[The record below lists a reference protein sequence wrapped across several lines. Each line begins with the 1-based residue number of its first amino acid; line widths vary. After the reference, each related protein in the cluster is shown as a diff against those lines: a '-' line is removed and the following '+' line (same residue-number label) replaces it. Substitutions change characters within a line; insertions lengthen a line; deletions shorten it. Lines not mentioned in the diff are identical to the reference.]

1 MKLEHK
7 DLKKGTVKLT
17 INNLDDLWYL
27 SHIISVDDFVQG
39 STFRK
44 YKLGSS
50 DDRNS
55 KIVKKRVF
63 LKIKVTKVEF
73 HKYSNILRVSGTIEE
88 GPDDLPRGSFHTFNL
103 ESNTTI
109 TIIKNKW
116 LQYQI
121 EKLNEA
127 SVEKPAKILICVF
140 DRENAIFALM
150 RQYGFEV
157 ISEIQ
162 GQVQKK
168 SDADHVIKDFCQE
181 LVKQMENYDSKS
193 NFNSII
199 AGSPAFFKTELSKKL
214 TDSLKKKVIFGT
226 CSSVSKSGINEL
238 LKRPELNQALSNDRV
253 SQELSQIEE
262 LLKEISKDG
271 LAAYG
276 VDEVEQYANSGSA
289 KTLLI
294 TDSLIA
300 EAKLN
305 DEFQRLDAI
314 MLTVEQTKGTIK
326 IISSDNEAGSK
337 LNGLGGIAA
346 LLRYK

>member
-1 MKLEHK
+1 M
-7 DLKKGTVKLT
+7 
-17 INNLDDLWYL
+17 
-27 SHIISVDDFVQG
+27 
-39 STFRK
+39 
-44 YKLGSS
+44 
-50 DDRNS
+50 
-55 KIVKKRVF
+55 
-63 LKIKVTKVEF
+63 
-73 HKYSNILRVSGTIEE
+73 
-88 GPDDLPRGSFHTFNL
+88 
-103 ESNTTI
+103 
-109 TIIKNKW
+109 
-116 LQYQI
+116 QYQI

-238 LKRPELNQALSNDRV
+238 LKPQTILELIITYFKFWNLLTCLAINTSWSIASEYLSVKN
-253 SQELSQIEE
+253 L
-262 LLKEISKDG
+262 G
-271 LAAYG
+271 LI
-276 VDEVEQYANSGSA
+276 VKFTTQVKPSN
-289 KTLLI
+289 
-294 TDSLIA
+294 
-300 EAKLN
+300 
-305 DEFQRLDAI
+305 FF
-314 MLTVEQTKGTIK
+314 GT
-326 IISSDNEAGSK
+326 SEWEHTT
-337 LNGLGGIAA
+337 
-346 LLRYK
+346 